1 MKTVQ
6 SVVELLFAIP
16 LGLLSV
22 PLLLTVF
29 LIKAIRP
36 VRTAQ
41 TVVVRMDNSPE
52 LNRHTG

>member
-1 MKTVQ
+1 MKTVH